1 MYFLVAPTTEG
12 YSWWLVDDEGA
23 ITCEA
28 GMFYSREPDAFIA
41 ARFFQRRAPSTSFT
55 AYETADRRF
64 RWIATRR
71 RHIVA
76 ISHSSFD
83 TSEAAELAARVVR
96 YGAPSALGL

>member
-12 YSWWLVDDEGA
+12 YRWLVDDEGA

-28 GMFYSREPDAFIA
+28 GMLYSREPDAFIA

-76 ISHSSFD
+76 ISHSSFE
-83 TSEAAELAARVVR
+83 TSDAEVAARVVQLG
-96 YGAPSALGL
+96 GAPSALGL